1 MDLGIML
8 KVQDSGISL
17 SFAPPVHRLGLIC
30 PTIGRTMK
38 YSKYYYNKSPIDA
51 KDIKMGL
58 YSVFCH

>member
-30 PTIGRTMK
+30 PKIGRMMK
-38 YSKYYYNKSPIDA
+38 NSKHYFYTRSLINTE
-51 KDIKMGL
+51 DI
-58 YSVFCH
+58 